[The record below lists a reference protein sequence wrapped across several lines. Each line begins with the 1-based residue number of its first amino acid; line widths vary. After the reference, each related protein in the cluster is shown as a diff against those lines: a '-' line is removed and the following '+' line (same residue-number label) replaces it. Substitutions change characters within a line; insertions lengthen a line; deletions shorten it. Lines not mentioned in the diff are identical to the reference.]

1 MKIYGL
7 LFIAFVFFSLGCE
20 KVTISS
26 DQKSLEDYI
35 AENNLTVQ
43 EGPEGLLYVIE
54 EPGGTERPTINADVT
69 VNYVGQL
76 TDGRIF
82 DQTDG
87 TPRNFPLRNLIRAWQ
102 LGIPLVG
109 EGGRVK
115 LLVPPSLGYGS
126 QGQGTIPGNA
136 NLVFDIELISFTE

>member
-35 AENNLTVQ
+35 ADNNLTVQ

-54 EPGGTERPTINADVT
+54 EPGGAERPSPTADVT
-69 VNYVGQL
+69 VNYVGRL
-76 TDGRIF
+76 TDDRIF
-82 DQTDG
+82 DQTPG
-87 TPRNFPLRNLIRAWQ
+87 TPRTFNLQNLIRAWQ
-102 LGIPLVG
+102 IGIPLVG

-115 LLVPPSLGYGS
+115 LLVPPALGYGS
-126 QGQGTIPGNA
+126 SGQGSIPGNA
-136 NLVFDIELISFTE
+136 NLIFDIELVSFEE